1 MSSLTNRLF
10 DKLLKQEKIIE
21 VDGVLKYMNDIDR
34 GSEEYQQVVGASKD
48 SVDRTIKLKALV
60 LKSYRD
66 GKLKDLDF
74 FKYLAWSGQGELC
87 RLIGYGDKQIAK
99 LKDRPEHLRSKPH
112 IIGTS
117 AVEDM
122 EETDQGVL
130 YVFVCVCVC
139 VYVYVWCV

>member
-10 DKLLKQEKIIE
+10 EKLLKQEKIIQ

-34 GSEEYQQVVGASKD
+34 GSEEYQQVVDASED

-74 FKYLAWSGQGELC
+74 FKYLAWSDQGELC
-87 RLIGYGDKQIAK
+87 KLIGYGDKQIDK
-99 LKDRPEHLRSKPH
+99 LLKDKSEHSSKPH
-112 IIGTS
+112 IIGNS

-122 EETDQGVL
+122 ETDQGV
-130 YVFVCVCVC
+130 
-139 VYVYVWCV
+139 

>member
-10 DKLLKQEKIIE
+10 EKLLKQEKIIE

-34 GSEEYQQVVGASKD
+34 GSEEYQQVVDASKD
-48 SVDRTIKLKALV
+48 SVDRTIKLKGLV

-87 RLIGYGDKQIAK
+87 KLIGYGDKQIAK
-99 LKDRPEHLRSKPH
+99 LLKDRPDSSKPH
-112 IIGTS
+112 INGTS
-117 AVEDM
+117 AVEV
-122 EETDQGVL
+122 ETDQGV
-130 YVFVCVCVC
+130 CVCV
-139 VYVYVWCV
+139 

>member
-10 DKLLKQEKIIE
+10 EKLLKQEKIIQ

-34 GSEEYQQVVGASKD
+34 GSEEYQQVVDAGED

-74 FKYLAWSGQGELC
+74 FKYLAWSDQGELC
-87 RLIGYGDKQIAK
+87 KLIGYGDKQIDK
-99 LKDRPEHLRSKPH
+99 LLKDKSEHSSKPH
-112 IIGTS
+112 IIGNS

-122 EETDQGVL
+122 ETDQGV
-130 YVFVCVCVC
+130 
-139 VYVYVWCV
+139 